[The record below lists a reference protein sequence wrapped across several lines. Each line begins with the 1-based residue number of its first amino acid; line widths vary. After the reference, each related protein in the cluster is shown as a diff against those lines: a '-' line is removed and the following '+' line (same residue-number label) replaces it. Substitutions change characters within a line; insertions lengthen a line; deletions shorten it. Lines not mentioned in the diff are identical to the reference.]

1 MEYSIHFGLLSGL
14 SMSLKMTSDPR
25 HILSKDGSSTL
36 YSPIYQQF
44 YHNPNGAIAE
54 SRHVF
59 FETPGLDS
67 FFSENKSLTILEVGF
82 GTGLNFLLA
91 TDYYLKNNCTSPLHF
106 YSIEVAPVTS
116 TKALELNYAEQLSSP
131 DLAPVL
137 PNVFKELNSGL
148 NIIKPVPGSDITLH
162 LFIGDFVDADF
173 KDLTTDF
180 IFHDPFSP
188 EVNEE
193 LWSSEVF
200 ERLLGFS
207 RNHTILTTYCAASKA
222 RGAMANAGW
231 FTARAKGA
239 LGKREMTL
247 ASPDKNQL
255 NGYKFL
261 NNERLAERYRNGAF
275 S

>member
-1 MEYSIHFGLLSGL
+1 
-14 SMSLKMTSDPR
+14 MTNDPR

-36 YSPIYQQF
+36 YSPTYQQF

-59 FETPGLDS
+59 FETPGLAS
-67 FFSENKSLTILEVGF
+67 FFSENKPLTIFEVGF

-91 TDYYLKNNCTSPLHF
+91 ADYYLKNKCTSPLHF
-106 YSIEVAPVTS
+106 YSIEVLPVTS
-116 TKALELNYAEQLSSP
+116 TAARELNYAEKLSSP

-137 PNVFKELNSGL
+137 PNIFKELTSGI
-148 NIIKPVPGSDITLH
+148 NMIKPIPESDITLH
-162 LFIGDFVDADF
+162 LFIGDFIDADF
-173 KDLTTDF
+173 EDLRANF

-188 EVNEE
+188 DVNEE

-200 ERLLGFS
+200 KKLTGFS
-207 RNHTILTTYCAASKA
+207 SEHTILATYCAASKA
-222 RGAMANAGW
+222 RGAMANADW

-247 ASPDKNQL
+247 ASPDKNRL
-255 NGYKFL
+255 KGYKLL
-261 NNERLAERYRNGAF
+261 NNERLAERYQNRAF